1 VGIALYNVMGVAG
14 DGSNYALKAILPKI
28 VIGLIAVNF
37 SFLAVKLMIDS
48 VGVLTEAVYALPTNF
63 ITWDS
68 YADDLELRLCRS
80 SESSTAEGEK
90 VKDLGPKKVKD
101 ASVLGMI
108 FCEIENPEAAAD
120 DKVLSGLFSPT
131 GETYFSHFGEHN
143 ATASIMI
150 NMGLTADAD
159 VVKLDEGGLDELAA
173 MAIHALFG
181 IFLFLMFGF
190 AFVALVVVLIA
201 RLIILW
207 ICLALSPLIVL
218 FFVFPDIANFG
229 GGEMDLKDKFLKH
242 LFVPLV
248 IGVVLSIGF
257 TMLNVLY
264 DSESGQWTK
273 QLGPNVEF
281 GQLDTTSVDVAEM
294 TTTLGKDITDFQD
307 LLIAICAV
315 LIIWIGVFAA
325 ADQTVAS
332 SVTSTIKG
340 AGESV
345 GKFIAKTPL
354 YMTTIPVP
362 GMGDEK
368 GDMSLMSLMK
378 LPKMKA
384 NARDNKSSEQARD
397 VGKHIGMLEADLG
410 DKFEDSKTKMRDA
423 TGGPAEAQV
432 LQEYMMNKGADDNQ
446 GYIAKLLGE
455 SEGLGLN
462 NPGWQEK
469 IKEWKEDGTLASQ
482 LESGELHE
490 HINGVSSGGLDPTE
504 GDGWGTSDV
513 SDGSASGSAGTD
525 SGDSSTT
532 STTDVGTDLST
543 LNDEGHENMD
553 DDEAAPVRQQI
564 VSGLLTAGS
573 DQEPTMQGAFSGINF
588 EDENDQVRAN
598 LEATLTEAR
607 TGGRKSGEISTIIN
621 EAFDGM
627 AIGGDG
633 KISAAQYTERLK
645 DAITAHPPKPATAEE
660 APGEGEPLVPPSPTP
675 GGGEEEG

>member
-1 VGIALYNVMGVAG
+1 MKKWLTKIKNWIDNKGLIKILVPLAVLVIAIVVLPDIVGADEPSEASKKVEEVKANLVATVITFHAFLQALLYPVVMIASALMDNEILLSPEMESKILGIWVEIRNWVNIIFVLVLVGIALYNVMGVAG

-345 GKFIAKTPL
+345 GKVIAK
-354 YMTTIPVP
+354 
-362 GMGDEK
+362 
-368 GDMSLMSLMK
+368 
-378 LPKMKA
+378 
-384 NARDNKSSEQARD
+384 
-397 VGKHIGMLEADLG
+397 
-410 DKFEDSKTKMRDA
+410 
-423 TGGPAEAQV
+423 
-432 LQEYMMNKGADDNQ
+432 
-446 GYIAKLLGE
+446 
-455 SEGLGLN
+455 
-462 NPGWQEK
+462 
-469 IKEWKEDGTLASQ
+469 
-482 LESGELHE
+482 
-490 HINGVSSGGLDPTE
+490 
-504 GDGWGTSDV
+504 
-513 SDGSASGSAGTD
+513 
-525 SGDSSTT
+525 
-532 STTDVGTDLST
+532 
-543 LNDEGHENMD
+543 
-553 DDEAAPVRQQI
+553 
-564 VSGLLTAGS
+564 
-573 DQEPTMQGAFSGINF
+573 
-588 EDENDQVRAN
+588 
-598 LEATLTEAR
+598 
-607 TGGRKSGEISTIIN
+607 
-621 EAFDGM
+621 
-627 AIGGDG
+627 
-633 KISAAQYTERLK
+633 
-645 DAITAHPPKPATAEE
+645 
-660 APGEGEPLVPPSPTP
+660 
-675 GGGEEEG
+675 